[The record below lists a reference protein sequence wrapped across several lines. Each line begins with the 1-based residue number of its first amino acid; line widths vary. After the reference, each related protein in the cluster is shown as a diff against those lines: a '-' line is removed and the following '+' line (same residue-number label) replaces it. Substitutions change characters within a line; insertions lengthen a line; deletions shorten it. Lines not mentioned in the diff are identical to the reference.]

1 MERIQTKTKNIYRIS
16 PLLLT
21 WLDSADHKCSHFD
34 YAVTITTVIQGGVR
48 RFIWGVEIIL
58 KNHSEQSEPS
68 AKVGT
73 KLECFNSL
81 LLSTSYT
88 FNSYW
93 PKTKGN
99 IFKYTFSFW
108 LFWLCNVVINQKQ
121 KLIYT
126 NVQRSD
132 NQSLC
137 MATCVLYLF
146 ATVNSF
152 LDRCSENEAVE
163 TTRSPRFALLQSCLA
178 VFASGKH
185 EFDRL
190 WDRSGMSVWVMV
202 CLPDLN
208 CAQFTLSSFKA
219 LNKWDSFSL
228 ADRQNTSSL
237 GYLIFVK

>member
-1 MERIQTKTKNIYRIS
+1 
-16 PLLLT
+16 
-21 WLDSADHKCSHFD
+21 
-34 YAVTITTVIQGGVR
+34 
-48 RFIWGVEIIL
+48 
-58 KNHSEQSEPS
+58 
-68 AKVGT
+68 
-73 KLECFNSL
+73 
-81 LLSTSYT
+81 
-88 FNSYW
+88 
-93 PKTKGN
+93 
-99 IFKYTFSFW
+99 
-108 LFWLCNVVINQKQ
+108 
-121 KLIYT
+121 
-126 NVQRSD
+126 
-132 NQSLC
+132 

-163 TTRSPRFALLQSCLA
+163 TTRSSRFALLPSCLA

-219 LNKWDSFSL
+219 LNKLDSFSL

-237 GYLIFVK
+237 GYLIFVKLKENGVVDKVSRNWIILSLQSRSSIQNNRSPAERQINYF